1 MKVRYATIDIETTG
15 LSRFKETIN
24 YVGVGLAEDI
34 GSPLKKIMFN
44 IDKEGSKNKL
54 LDFFAKL
61 RRHKVKLIWQNG
73 KFDTLFL
80 EYHGYGRLPISD
92 DIMLMGTAYDL
103 SAKHGLK
110 AMAQKYL
117 GVEDWEVAT
126 KVKTS
131 ANNKDTERYL
141 MNGDVPYTWELFCF
155 FHESM
160 TEKQMFIYK
169 NLLKPSYL
177 MYRDVERNGI
187 YIDGKGLE
195 KVKTTYNAE
204 QVKKGEILNCRY
216 NINWSSPKQVSEAL
230 FDKEGLPQQK
240 ISEKTGIPSSDAK
253 TLKKLASMGYT
264 LPQQLLDYKFYYGAN
279 TKFLNKWGEYAKYD
293 GRIHPSFGLT
303 NVVTGRTSCKEPN
316 LQQVPRNPE
325 LRNLYTAPEGRVLL
339 EADYSQIELRIA
351 AHIANDPT
359 MIKIYNDGGDIHSTT
374 GASLVGCNIKDLSK
388 EDRGK
393 AKAVN
398 FGFLFGMSARGFI
411 DYAFDSYGVVF
422 TYNEAV
428 RYRELFFTKYSRLLQ
443 WHKEMGQRCEL
454 MGGVEN
460 MWGQFRSLPDIYSRN
475 GRERS
480 GAHRRAI
487 NTPVQ
492 GTASGLMLLASAEV
506 NKVLTKEIDLKLV
519 GTVHDAILAD
529 VPLKYLDTAIVEIK
543 RIMAHPSAMEKF
555 GVSFKVPIVAD
566 VGVGPWGG
574 K

>member
-15 LSRFKETIN
+15 LSRFKEKIN
-24 YVGVGLAEDI
+24 YVGIGLAEDI

-44 IDKEGSKNKL
+44 MNKEGSVEKL
-54 LDFFAKL
+54 KEFFGKL
-61 RRHKVKLIWQNG
+61 RRNKVKLIWQNG

-80 EYHGYGRLPISD
+80 EYHGFGKIPIHE
-92 DIMLMGTAYDL
+92 DIMLLGTAYDL

-110 AMAQKYL
+110 VMAQKYL
-117 GVEDWEVAT
+117 GVEDWEVST
-126 KVKTS
+126 KLKTS
-131 ANNKDTERYL
+131 INNKSTEKYL

-155 FHESM
+155 FHENM

-177 MYRDVERNGI
+177 MYRDVERTGI
-187 YIDGKGLE
+187 YIDGKALQ
-195 KVKTTYNAE
+195 KVKTTYNLE
-204 QVKKGEILNCRY
+204 QVKKGNLLKSCY
-216 NINWSSPKQVSEAL
+216 DINWSSPKQVSEVL
-230 FDKEGLPQQK
+230 FQKEGLPQQK
-240 ISEKTGIPSSDAK
+240 ISDKTGIPSSDAK
-253 TLKKLASMGYT
+253 TLKKLASMGHT
-264 LPQQLLDYKFYYGAN
+264 LPQKLLDYKFYYGAN
-279 TKFLNKWGEYAKYD
+279 TKFLNKWGEYAKFD
-293 GRIHPSFGLT
+293 GRIHPNFGLT
-303 NVVTGRTSCKEPN
+303 NVVTGRTSCSEPN
-316 LQQVPRNPE
+316 LQQVPRNKE
-325 LRNLYTAPEGRVLL
+325 LRTLFTAPPGRVLL

-359 MIKIYNDGGDIHSTT
+359 MIKIYNEGGDIHSTT
-374 GASLVGCNIKDLSK
+374 GASLAGCSIEDLSK

-428 RYRELFFTKYSRLLQ
+428 RYRELFFAKYSRLLQ

-454 MGGVEN
+454 LGGVEN
-460 MWGQFRSLPDIYSRN
+460 MWGQFRALPDIYSRN

-492 GTASGLMLLASAEV
+492 GTASGLLLLAAVEV
-506 NKVLTKEIDLKLV
+506 NKTLSKEIDLKLV
-519 GTVHDAILAD
+519 GTIHDAVLVD
-529 VPLKYLDTAIVEIK
+529 VPLKYKDIAVVEIK
-543 RIMAHPSAMEKF
+543 RIMAHPKAMDTF

-566 VGVGPWGG
+566 VGVGAWGS